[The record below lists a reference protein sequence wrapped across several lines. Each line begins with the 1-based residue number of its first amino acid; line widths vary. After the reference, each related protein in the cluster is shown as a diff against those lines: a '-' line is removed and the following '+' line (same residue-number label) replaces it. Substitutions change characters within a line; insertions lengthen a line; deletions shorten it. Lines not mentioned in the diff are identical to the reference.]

1 MTLINALMK
10 LKELGIQ
17 TVTSGNRVHSIDAY
31 ISNTEDVLT
40 ENNVND
46 NGRLLAMPDGNYIVT
61 DMILGFETVLC
72 STYAT
77 EDEAGTAFEA
87 YQIAE
92 QTDAIAAEMEA
103 KRSDELPRAA
113 WVMIATAELKSAH
126 AAAKAAFEREFGEH
140 VN

>member
-46 NGRLLAMPDGNYIVT
+46 NGRLLAMPDGNYIIT
-61 DMILGFETVLC
+61 DMILGFETVQC
-72 STYAT
+72 STYST
-77 EDEAGTAFEA
+77 DNEAESAFEA
-87 YQIAE
+87 FQSRR
-92 QTDAIAAEMEA
+92 
-103 KRSDELPRAA
+103 KPLPMKWRQ
-113 WVMIATAELKSAH
+113 SAL
-126 AAAKAAFEREFGEH
+126 
-140 VN
+140 VNCPMPRGS